1 MLRQRRQRIEIP
13 LDSIAGL
20 HAWRLPLPGVGVDLR
35 LASGRRHGQG
45 LRIDDVHGRRESEA
59 AQIRKL
65 SLSLKSRR
73 GAPIYLSHTAK
84 CAYEGV
90 SKLLERVK
98 SLMHNRRDLGAAK
111 PPRRARSFDS
121 L

>member
-1 MLRQRRQRIEIP
+1 
-13 LDSIAGL
+13 
-20 HAWRLPLPGVGVDLR
+20 
-35 LASGRRHGQG
+35 
-45 LRIDDVHGRRESEA
+45 
-59 AQIRKL
+59 
-65 SLSLKSRR
+65 LSLKSRR
-73 GAPIYLSHTAK
+73 GAPIDLSHTAK
-84 CAYEGV
+84 CAFEGL